1 MTLATLTGSLT
12 RMQIHLTP
20 EQEEFVRQGVASGRF
35 KNAEEAIEEAFSLC
49 EEREHDR
56 EEMFESSG
64 KSDWVVAATGVAAI
78 VALLKFVGKS
88 LF

>member
-1 MTLATLTGSLT
+1 M

-35 KNAEEAIEEAFSLC
+35 KNVEEALEEAFSAC

-56 EEMFESSG
+56 EEMFELG
-64 KSDWVVAATGVAAI
+64 KSDWVTAATAIAAI
-78 VALLKFVGKS
+78 VALLKFAGTS

>member
-1 MTLATLTGSLT
+1 M
-12 RMQIHLTP
+12 RMQINLTP

-35 KNAEEAIEEAFSLC
+35 KNVEEALEEAFSLC

-56 EEMFESSG
+56 EEMFELSG
-64 KSDWVVAATGVAAI
+64 KSDKSDWVIAATGIAAI
-78 VALLKFVGKS
+78 VALLKFAGTS